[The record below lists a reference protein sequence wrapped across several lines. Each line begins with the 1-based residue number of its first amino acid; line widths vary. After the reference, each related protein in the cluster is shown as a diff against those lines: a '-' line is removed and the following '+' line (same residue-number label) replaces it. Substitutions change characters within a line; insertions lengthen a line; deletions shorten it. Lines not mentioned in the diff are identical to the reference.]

1 MIRTRFEEFGFPLVI
16 DQNVIPN
23 DDSTLFVCSGMQ
35 QVRNNF
41 YNPTK
46 EKYGSLQSCIRTNDL
61 ELVGDGTHLTYF
73 EMLGNFSFGGN
84 DYETSVEMWD
94 SILKDLKI
102 KVDNVHIHPTR
113 LDHIELWKKRGYEVL
128 EDKECEWSDG
138 EIGGQCC
145 EIYSRNLEIG
155 NLVNPLGHSTDVGF
169 GWERMVMILE
179 NKERVDQTSLFNQS
193 LNNIVKDHSRTL
205 EVLWKN
211 GIEPGYKGRHYISR
225 RLLRKIIPYL
235 DGTEKFLFDDWLK
248 TEKELK
254 EKRLVVARKNWRRH
268 QEKPSDFWWNTFGV
282 FPEEIKGD
290 NDSQT
295 KN

>member
-16 DQNVIPN
+16 DQNVIPD

-35 QVRNNF
+35 RVKSKF

-46 EKYGSLQSCIRTNDL
+46 EKHGSLQSCIRTNDL

-84 DYETSVEMWD
+84 DYETSVEMWH

-102 KVDNVHIHPTR
+102 KIDCVHIHPNR
-113 LDHIELWKKRGYEVL
+113 LDHQELWKKRGYEVV

-169 GWERMVMILE
+169 GWERMIMILE
-179 NKERVDQTSLFNQS
+179 EKERVDQTSLFNQN
-193 LNNIVKDHSRTL
+193 LHPIVKDHNRTL

-211 GIEPGYKGRHYISR
+211 GIKPGYKGRNYITR
-225 RLLRKIIPYL
+225 RLMREMMLYL
-235 DGTEKFLFDDWLK
+235 DGTEKFSFNDWLE
-248 TEKELK
+248 TEKKLK
-254 EKRLVVARKNWRRH
+254 EKRLMVGRKNWKRH
-268 QEKPSDFWWNTFGV
+268 QDKPPEWWWQTFGV
-282 FPEEIKGD
+282 WPEEIERTNEG
-290 NDSQT
+290 S
-295 KN
+295 